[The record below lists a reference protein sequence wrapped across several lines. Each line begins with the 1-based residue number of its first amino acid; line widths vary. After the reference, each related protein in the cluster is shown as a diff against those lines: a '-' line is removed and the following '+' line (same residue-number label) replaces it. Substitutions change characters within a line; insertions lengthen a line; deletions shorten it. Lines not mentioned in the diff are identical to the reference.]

1 MNIVSSK
8 LKEEKERE
16 TIRVG
21 KAAAA
26 EGEYETLYT
35 FAKEEG
41 EGNKIKIS

>member
-1 MNIVSSK
+1 MEGK
-8 LKEEKERE
+8 KEEKERE

-21 KAAAA
+21 KAAA